1 MRSLSREFIPK
12 GDYQQRRYEIYE
24 KQCTGTGPRRLYSSR
39 HTRVSV

>member
-24 KQCTGTGPRRLYSSR
+24 KQCTGTGHLA
-39 HTRVSV
+39 TRDREL